1 MPPTPVTSI
10 NIFCKLSFD
19 NRLHAVGVGPC
30 KQTIFLA
37 IVIVILISIDRLN
50 RHPAVW
56 YSH

>member
-30 KQTIFLA
+30 QANNFPRNR
-37 IVIVILISIDRLN
+37 DRDRNLN
-50 RHPAVW
+50 FD
-56 YSH
+56 